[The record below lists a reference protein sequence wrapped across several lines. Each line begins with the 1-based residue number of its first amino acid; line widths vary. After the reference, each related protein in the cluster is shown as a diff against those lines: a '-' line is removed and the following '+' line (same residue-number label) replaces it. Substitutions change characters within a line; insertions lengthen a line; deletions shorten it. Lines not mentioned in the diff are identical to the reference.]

1 MNNLVSQRSHQ
12 LSGEYAA
19 CTSGPHF
26 AIVADDSPVFKKPMS
41 CNTHPATDRS
51 TSNLRSLYSRIAKQ
65 NIAFLINGIVM
76 CSIVWLT
83 GWLPL
88 NSMVCLVLGE
98 LGMLAGSMFVMG
110 REFSN
115 IEA

>member
-1 MNNLVSQRSHQ
+1 MNNIASQRSYQ

-19 CTSGPHF
+19 RASGPHF

-41 CNTHPATDRS
+41 CNTHPAIDRS
-51 TSNLRSLYSRIAKQ
+51 TSNLRSLYRRIAKQ

-76 CSIVWLT
+76 CSIVWLI